1 MAVEERITITEF
13 CSRDIVTCTPGAS
26 GCSRPWTQGS
36 ECSVA
41 SLIGSSSDGILSLPT
56 SSRAHDLLVDEG
68 AVLFNH
74 LNYYMCLKVPVLN
87 SCRWSLGLYVCV
99 FFFFFLLSNCHLPFS
114 PEREAIPLEQEL
126 QQTLFKWNIQSLIF
140 FFSPKTLYSIFHNV
154 LEISVLKEEV
164 EINQYIIWYEFFRG
178 KITHLFIVLSLH
190 HHLLS
195 LHRHHHG
202 QAP

>member
-99 FFFFFLLSNCHLPFS
+99 FFFFFYLATAICPSPQREKQSHWSRNFSRHFSNEIFRAL
-114 PEREAIPLEQEL
+114 
-126 QQTLFKWNIQSLIF
+126 F
-140 FFSPKTLYSIFHNV
+140 FFSPKTLCSIFHNV

-178 KITHLFIVLSLH
+178 KITHLLIVLSLH